1 MKRIT
6 PRGMVQA
13 VGEGSGVFMHDRAIN
28 GCWDIPNLYGWR
40 QDRNGFS
47 VSLTK
52 VKSEHSMTVPSGC
65 HPMGPL
71 LAAECQSEWTM
82 GLPQY
87 GNSYILWCYDSQDKK
102 NFLAFTLTASPV
114 CLFPLNSIFLIW
126 VVAFWWQFTIASQKG
141 IVLKCW
147 NALTSTWKTVP
158 CMILTYIPSHPHRC
172 LCLLPWW
179 KDHPPSISGWSL
191 WHFGSH
197 TQHIPPE
204 RTDYFI
210 NSHSVLHLQP
220 SPSSLAGS
228 FPEAT
233 KLKAL
238 SHLKKNKVLF
248 WSPLLF

>member
-1 MKRIT
+1 MST
-6 PRGMVQA
+6 AWLCPLG
-13 VGEGSGVFMHDRAIN
+13 AIPWDL
-28 GCWDIPNLYGWR
+28 CW
-40 QDRNGFS
+40 QQS
-47 VSLTK
+47 VSLSGPW
-52 VKSEHSMTVPSGC
+52 VCPSMAIPIF
-65 HPMGPL
+65 
-71 LAAECQSEWTM
+71 
-82 GLPQY
+82 Y
-87 GNSYILWCYDSQDKK
+87 GVMTLKIKK
-102 NFLAFTLTASPV
+102 KFLAFTLTASPV